1 MKTLTVVI
9 PVYNEEKRIHLAFNA
24 VNKLKNP
31 RGVRVE
37 KIIFVNDGSYDNT
50 LAMLNKYKQEKQ
62 MKLPSGA
69 EIEIISY
76 TKNRGKGYA
85 LKRGMRH
92 VESDYALIIDADMS
106 ISFSNLKAF
115 IPHMENGVD
124 VLVGSKRL
132 VGSVSLV
139 KRSLLRKLFGWGYS
153 FLVRQLLGLPLA
165 DVTGGFKVYSR
176 RVSKT
181 VFPRITQERWSFDPE
196 VLYIANKLGYS
207 IIELPIVWKHV
218 DSSKVGVL
226 RDVARGLYELLV
238 IKINDLKG
246 IYCLPKPRFS
256 PSLLIEKVY
265 LYAKS

>member
-37 KIIFVNDGSYDNT
+37 KIVFVNDGSRDNT

-62 MKLPSGA
+62 GKLPSGA
-69 EIEIISY
+69 SIEIVSY
-76 TKNRGKGYA
+76 AKNRGKGYA
-85 LKRGMRH
+85 LKRGMRR
-92 VESDYALIIDADMS
+92 VESDYGLIIDADMS
-106 ISFSNLKAF
+106 IPFANLKTF
-115 IPHMENGVD
+115 VPHMESNTD

-132 VGSVSLV
+132 ASSVSLV
-139 KRSLLRKLFGWGYS
+139 KRSLPRKVFGWGYS
-153 FLVRQLLGLPLA
+153 FLVRRVLGLPLA
-165 DVTGGFKVYSR
+165 DVTGGFKIYSR
-176 RVSKT
+176 RACKT
-181 VFPRITQERWSFDPE
+181 VYPRITQERWSFDPE
-196 VLYIANKLGYS
+196 VLYVANKLVYS

-226 RDVARGLYELLV
+226 RDVTRGLYEILI

-265 LYAKS
+265 LYTKS